1 MLSTEDWGLRTG
13 EMVPIKLVAL
23 ASPRPVVEVSRPVGA
38 FGEDCAPLVAMLV
51 KSVS

>member
-1 MLSTEDWGLRTG
+1 MLCTEDMGLRTG
-13 EMVPIKLVAL
+13 EMVPIKVVAF
-23 ASPRPVVEVSRPVGA
+23 ARPRPVVEVRSPVGA